1 MGNLTIKLFGPPQVR
16 HEGRSVEFRA
26 RKSLALLAYLA
37 AGDGSRSRDEITN
50 LLWPRSDGE
59 RGRASLR
66 SALAGLRGALGE
78 ATAPPGRGHLV
89 VDGDA
94 LGLASGP
101 ELDLDLGAL
110 ESAHALARS
119 VPGSRDLA
127 AELHHETVSRLRSAA
142 EAYRGEFL
150 KGFYLNDA
158 PDFDLWLDL
167 QREAWRGRLELV
179 YDRLSGLLLEAGEL
193 GEAITTAAAWTERLP
208 LSEEAHRRLMEVQLA
223 AGDGPGA
230 LNTYETF
237 RSLSKRELGA
247 EPRPEIEALASRA
260 GERAS
265 VHAPQRGHMGA
276 PRAVTRAGNTPEL
289 PSTPFVGR
297 SEEFDALADA
307 YRFAL
312 SGDSQVVALV
322 GDAGIGKTR
331 LAEEFLS
338 WAEAQGADVLRG
350 RPPQSGGL
358 AFGVLTDALRRRV
371 ERERAPDDLVDD
383 VWLSELARIL
393 PELKERYP
401 DLQPPSGEE
410 SQARARLLEAIS
422 RLVAAFDSREAAPVI
437 LFLDDMHWASRS
449 SLDALRYAGRRWVEE
464 GTRVLVIFA
473 LRPEATEAL
482 PSLAGWLSGLAR
494 ELPVRYLELEP
505 LALGDTLNLL
515 RALLGR
521 TSGGEDREEGGP
533 DAGEEPSGVDL
544 ERLGLWLY
552 EETGGQP
559 LFLSET
565 LKLLLAK
572 GVLIV
577 RTEADGTPVVS
588 LGSAARDVEALRGS
602 LPENVRE
609 AIHAR
614 LSRLSGGAQKLLA
627 AGAVLVPRFT
637 FERAVKVTGLEENEG
652 LEALD
657 EALASR
663 LVEEGRGEREP
674 FGSGDVYVF
683 AHEKV
688 RDVIYTEAG
697 AARRRVFHRRTFE
710 TLESAGGIPSV
721 ELARHAL
728 AAGLPDQAFRHS
740 IAAGDAAMALFA
752 AGDAI
757 VHYERARRLIGDGTL
772 PATATA
778 TAPELERLHT
788 KLGRAYEFSE
798 DWEEARKVYEAL
810 LSYARKAREPAL
822 EWAALNHMATLAM
835 KRSYDLDTAKRLFE
849 DALQVAERT
858 DDRVGIAN
866 VEWSLAETL
875 ARASDPDAALEH
887 GERALALARELG
899 LTELAAGSLYALASR
914 HAHIGD
920 WKSAAAN
927 AEESRKLYAEIRE
940 KGSSDEGPALVSL
953 RIEAPPS
960 SALGYRAMEGE
971 NLSLRSLSMSM
982 LGLHREGVEAGRG
995 ALAIGVETSNTWL
1008 RANASVGLAMGLTDS
1023 GEYEEALH
1031 VARRGVDEARVGAS
1045 PFIPMMLVALGY
1057 AYEAVLLVDAARE
1070 AHQEALE
1077 RSETIGNLFTLVST
1091 SYLCANRALA
1101 GDWETA
1107 HAYALELA
1115 ALMQEVRTPVRHTNR
1130 ACHLHT
1136 EAFLRGGDERLAREG
1151 VRRVGRSVGDNR
1163 RNQVSYLR
1171 SLAVLARWEGDADA
1185 AVERLR
1191 EAALL
1196 AEDLGLPGQ
1205 LWQIRADLGELYEEQ
1220 GEDGEAR
1227 RAFAETAQVVQA
1239 LAEKI
1244 GEEGLRSSFLAASR
1258 VRRVLAAVQV
1268 S

>member
-1 MGNLTIKLFGPPQVR
+1 M
-16 HEGRSVEFRA
+16 
-26 RKSLALLAYLA
+26 
-37 AGDGSRSRDEITN
+37 
-50 LLWPRSDGE
+50 
-59 RGRASLR
+59 R

-78 ATAPPGRGHLV
+78 AAAPPGRGHLV

-94 LGLASGP
+94 LGLVSGP
-101 ELDLDLGAL
+101 DLDLDLGAL
-110 ESAHALARS
+110 EAAHALARS

-127 AELHHETVSRLRSAA
+127 GELHHETVSRLRSAA

-150 KGFYLNDA
+150 KGFHLNDA

-179 YDRLSGLLLEAGEL
+179 YDRLSGLLMEAGEL
-193 GEAITTAAAWTERLP
+193 GDAITTAATWTERLP

-237 RSLSKRELGA
+237 RSLSKRELGT
-247 EPRPEIEALASRA
+247 EPRPEIEALVSRA
-260 GERAS
+260 GEQAS
-265 VHAPQRGHMGA
+265 ARAPQRGPMGA
-276 PRAVTRAGNTPEL
+276 PRAVTRAGNTPVL
-289 PSTPFVGR
+289 PGTPFVGR
-297 SEEFDALADA
+297 LEEFGAFAEA

-312 SGDSQVVALV
+312 SGASQVVALV

-401 DLQPPSGEE
+401 DLQPPSGDESSGDE

-422 RLVAAFDSREAAPVI
+422 RLVAAFDSRDAAPVI

-449 SLDALRYAGRRWVEE
+449 SLDALRYAGRRWAEE
-464 GTRVLVIFA
+464 GTRVLVVLA

-482 PSLAGWLSGLAR
+482 PSFAGWLSGLDR

-505 LALGDTLNLL
+505 LAPGDTLNLL

-521 TSGGEDREEGGP
+521 TSGGENLGEGDP
-533 DAGEEPSGVDL
+533 DTGEEPSGVDL

-565 LKLLLAK
+565 LKLLLGR

-577 RTEADGTPVVS
+577 RTGADGTPVVS
-588 LGSAARDVEALRGS
+588 LGPAARDMAALRGD
-602 LPENVRE
+602 LPDSVRE
-609 AIHAR
+609 AIQAR
-614 LSRLSGGAQKLLA
+614 LSRLSGEAQKLLA

-637 FERAVKVTGLEENEG
+637 FERAVEVTDLGEDEG

-657 EALASR
+657 EVLASR
-663 LVEEGRGEREP
+663 LVEEGRGERQP

-683 AHEKV
+683 SHDKV

-710 TLESAGGIPSV
+710 ILEAAGGVSPA

-728 AAGLPDQAFRHS
+728 AAGLLDQAFRHS

-752 AGDAI
+752 SGDAI
-757 VHYERARRLIGDGTL
+757 VHYERARRLIGDETL
-772 PATATA
+772 LAKA
-778 TAPELERLHT
+778 TAPELERLHAR
-788 KLGRAYEFSE
+788 LGRAYEFSE
-798 DWEEARKVYEAL
+798 EWEEARKVYETL
-810 LSYARKAREPAL
+810 LSYARKARKPAL

-849 DALQVAERT
+849 DALRVAERT

-875 ARASDPDAALEH
+875 ARAYDPDAALEH

-899 LTELAAGSLYALASR
+899 LTELAARSLHALASR
-914 HAHIGD
+914 HAYTGN
-920 WKSAAAN
+920 WESVAVN
-927 AEESRKLYAEIRE
+927 AEESRKLYAEMRE
-940 KGSSDEGPALVSL
+940 KGSSAEGPALVSL
-953 RIEAPPS
+953 QIEAPPS

-971 NLSLRSLSMSM
+971 NLSLRSQSMSL
-982 LGLHREGVEAGRG
+982 LGLHQEGVEAGRG

-1008 RANASVGLAMGLTDS
+1008 RANASIGLAMGLTDS
-1023 GEYEEALH
+1023 GECEEALH
-1031 VARRGVDEARVGAS
+1031 VARRGVDEARAGAS
-1045 PFIPMMLVALGY
+1045 PFIPTMLVALGY
-1057 AYEAVLLVDAARE
+1057 AYEGVLLVDAARE
-1070 AHQEALE
+1070 AYQEALE
-1077 RSETIGNLFTLVST
+1077 RSETIGDLFTLVST
-1091 SYLCANRALA
+1091 SNLCANRALA
-1101 GDWETA
+1101 DDWETA

-1115 ALMQEVRTPVRHTNR
+1115 ALKQEVRTPVRHTNPY
-1130 ACHLHT
+1130 CHLHT

-1151 VRRVGRSVGDNR
+1151 VRRVGRSVGDNKR
-1163 RNQVSYLR
+1163 YRVSYLR

-1196 AEDLGLPGQ
+1196 TEELGLAGQ

-1227 RAFAETAQVVQA
+1227 RTFADTAEVVQA
-1239 LAEKI
+1239 LAGKI

-1258 VRRVLAAVQV
+1258 VKRVFAAVQA